1 MKGLKELRSIDY
13 SLPMQL
19 LQATKSA
26 TSLFRAMLH
35 SHQLTDQQWRII
47 RVLAG
52 KKNIETFEL
61 ARQSMVPPPS
71 LTRILK
77 NFEKTELITRKSDN
91 RDLRKTL
98 INLTPA
104 GWKKFDQVSPEA
116 ERIYFAIEEKVG
128 KQELNQLLKSL
139 QKLNTKLH
147 IEN

>member
-19 LQATKSA
+19 LRATKSA
-26 TSLFRAMLH
+26 TSLFRVMLH

-71 LTRILK
+71 PTRILK
-77 NFEKTELITRKSDN
+77 NFEKTGLITRKSDN

-104 GWKKFDQVSPEA
+104 GWEIFDQVSPEA

>member
-1 MKGLKELRSIDY
+1 MKAIEELRSIDY

-26 TSLFRAMLH
+26 TSLFRTMLH

-77 NFEKTELITRKSDN
+77 NFEKTRVITRKSDK

-104 GWKKFDQVSPEA
+104 GWEKFDQISPEA

>member
-77 NFEKTELITRKSDN
+77 NFEKTRVITRKSDK

-104 GWKKFDQVSPEA
+104 GWEKFDQISPEA

>member
-1 MKGLKELRSIDY
+1 
-13 SLPMQL
+13 
-19 LQATKSA
+19 
-26 TSLFRAMLH
+26 
-35 SHQLTDQQWRII
+35 
-47 RVLAG
+47 
-52 KKNIETFEL
+52 
-61 ARQSMVPPPS
+61 MVPPPS

-77 NFEKTELITRKSDN
+77 NFEKTVLITRKSYN

>member
-1 MKGLKELRSIDY
+1 MKAIKELRSIDY

-26 TSLFRAMLH
+26 TSLFRTMLH

-52 KKNIETFEL
+52 EKNIETFEL

-77 NFEKTELITRKSDN
+77 NFEKTGLITRKSDK

-104 GWKKFDQVSPEA
+104 GWEKFDQVSPEA

-147 IEN
+147 IES

>member
-1 MKGLKELRSIDY
+1 MKAIKELRSIDY

-77 NFEKTELITRKSDN
+77 NFEKSLRHDPQSIN
-91 RDLRKTL
+91 QDLKNQSQKHKKALEATL
-98 INLTPA
+98 RQSRGDI
-104 GWKKFDQVSPEA
+104 
-116 ERIYFAIEEKVG
+116 
-128 KQELNQLLKSL
+128 SL
-139 QKLNTKLH
+139 QNQAFGEYNKFLVLTS
-147 IEN
+147 

>member
-1 MKGLKELRSIDY
+1 MKAIKELRSIDY

-104 GWKKFDQVSPEA
+104 GWEKFDQVSPEA

>member
-1 MKGLKELRSIDY
+1 MKAIKELRSIDY

-26 TSLFRAMLH
+26 TSLFRTMLH

-128 KQELNQLLKSL
+128 KKELNQLLKSL

>member
-26 TSLFRAMLH
+26 TSLFRARLH

-104 GWKKFDQVSPEA
+104 GWEKFDQVSPEA

>member
-1 MKGLKELRSIDY
+1 
-13 SLPMQL
+13 
-19 LQATKSA
+19 
-26 TSLFRAMLH
+26 MLH

-77 NFEKTELITRKSDN
+77 NFEKTGLITRKSDK

-104 GWKKFDQVSPEA
+104 GWEKFDQVSPEA

-147 IEN
+147 IE

>member
-1 MKGLKELRSIDY
+1 MKAIKELRSIDY

-26 TSLFRAMLH
+26 TSLFRTMLH

-139 QKLNTKLH
+139 QKLNTKL
-147 IEN
+147 I

>member
-1 MKGLKELRSIDY
+1 MKAIKELRSIDY

-26 TSLFRAMLH
+26 TSLFRVMLH

-139 QKLNTKLH
+139 QKLNKKLH

>member
-19 LQATKSA
+19 LRATKSA

-77 NFEKTELITRKSDN
+77 NFETTGLITRKSDK

-104 GWKKFDQVSPEA
+104 GWEKFDQVSPEA

-147 IEN
+147 IED

>member
-1 MKGLKELRSIDY
+1 MKAIKELRSIDY

-77 NFEKTELITRKSDN
+77 NFEKTGLITRKSDN

-104 GWKKFDQVSPEA
+104 GWKKFDQVSLLLF
-116 ERIYFAIEEKVG
+116 YFLIIF
-128 KQELNQLLKSL
+128 LLWRD
-139 QKLNTKLH
+139 Q
-147 IEN
+147 